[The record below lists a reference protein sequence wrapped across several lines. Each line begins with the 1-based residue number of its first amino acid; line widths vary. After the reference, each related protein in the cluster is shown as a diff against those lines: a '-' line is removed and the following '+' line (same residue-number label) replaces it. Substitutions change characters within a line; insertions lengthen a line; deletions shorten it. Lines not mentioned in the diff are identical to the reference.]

1 MVDRE
6 GRLEAVRRAPVR
18 MAKRRA
24 GVEDERVDT
33 RAPDVGANGRREGAD
48 VVEPCKVE
56 PECPGRPGTR
66 ARRAPRSTV
75 VPGDCAMRSTATAP
89 SPEVPPVMTT
99 FFMMG

>member
-1 MVDRE
+1 MIDRE

-33 RAPDVGANGRREGAD
+33 RAPDVGANRRRKGAD
-48 VVEPCKVE
+48 VLEPCKVE
-56 PECPGRPGTR
+56 PECAGRPGPG
-66 ARRAPRSTV
+66 RRAPRSTV
-75 VPGDCAMRSTATAP
+75 VPVDCAMRSTATAP